1 MIDIKSGAP
10 WETITLTTLQ
20 KYRDAV
26 GELLN
31 DARHEAV
38 KLEEGKMVVYNS
50 YGPEWRP
57 FGPPRKRRP
66 FGSVILAQGLAEEIL
81 GDVKSFL
88 GNEQWYRDRGMRDLR
103 PALLRLT
110 LSRNTLSQ
118 GVSAARLARNR
129 KNELHHR
136 SGERAQV
143 QYMCY

>member
-57 FGPPRKRRP
+57 FVPP
-66 FGSVILAQGLAEEIL
+66 
-81 GDVKSFL
+81 
-88 GNEQWYRDRGMRDLR
+88 
-103 PALLRLT
+103 
-110 LSRNTLSQ
+110 
-118 GVSAARLARNR
+118 
-129 KNELHHR
+129 
-136 SGERAQV
+136 
-143 QYMCY
+143 